1 MGGLARINKWVAFLL
16 KIKKLKKVDTKYT
29 TLTQIR
35 SGLVNKPSVQNIAR
49 TAETLGVLIGDLGK
63 NS

>member
-1 MGGLARINKWVAFLL
+1 VGGLARINKWVAFLL

-35 SGLVNKPSVQNIAR
+35 SGVVKPSVQNIAR